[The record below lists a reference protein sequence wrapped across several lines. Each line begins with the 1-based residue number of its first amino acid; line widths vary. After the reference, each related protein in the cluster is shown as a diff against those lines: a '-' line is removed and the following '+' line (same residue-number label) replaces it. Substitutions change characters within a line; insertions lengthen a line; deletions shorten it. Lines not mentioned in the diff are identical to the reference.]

1 MNADGRARF
10 ARSTKRTGAAM
21 VAGAVALAL
30 ALSGC
35 TTVNSG
41 GDSGS
46 GSGDTGAKGSSGSA
60 AASLTGQSDAAIRK
74 IVNGRTLTVGF
85 VPPIL
90 SEYYTQVEK
99 AAWNEMAEYTKRF
112 GVKWEW
118 SRQAPTGDAHSGTD
132 TPGIVNGF
140 ISRKFDAVLVCS
152 AANAETMN
160 PIYKS
165 AAQQGTNIYQ
175 FNSTNEAG
183 TPSTATDPTQGE
195 SSVTNVGYDN
205 VYQSGYLAGKYIAEK
220 LKGKGTIIQIL
231 GPSGSDWTKLRDI
244 GFEKAIKEYP
254 GLTIVGKADGGYVRD
269 KGFTAAQDLL
279 TKYPKVNAIYGE
291 NEEMALG
298 GSQAIDAAGLKH
310 WDGKGGI
317 ITIGADGLVS
327 GMEAIKQG
335 KLTATVD
342 VNSVDMGHAMIAAI
356 FAHEILGQQ
365 LDEFLRVPTAVVD
378 KTNVDW
384 HEAYIKEQLATSA
397 KY

>member
-1 MNADGRARF
+1 MNTDVRARV
-10 ARSTKRTGAAM
+10 ARSSKRARTAVFVGAITL
-21 VAGAVALAL
+21 AV

-46 GSGDTGAKGSSGSA
+46 GSDAASQKGGSSSVT
-60 AASLTGQSDAAIRK
+60 SLTGQSDAAIRK
-74 IVNGRTLTVGF
+74 IVDGRTITVGY

-118 SRQAPTGDAHSGTD
+118 SRQAPTGDAHSGSD

-140 ISRKFDAVLVCS
+140 ISRKFDVVLVCS
-152 AANAETMN
+152 AANAETMD

-165 AAQQGTNIYQ
+165 AAQQGTDIYQ

-195 SSVTNVGYDN
+195 SSVTNIGYDN

-254 GLTIVGKADGGYVRD
+254 GLSIVGKADGGYVRD

-279 TKYPKVNAIYGE
+279 TKNPKVNAIYGE

-310 WDGKGGI
+310 WDGKDGI

-327 GMEAIKQG
+327 GMEAIRQG

-356 FAHEILGQQ
+356 FAHEVLGQH
-365 LDEFLRVPTAVVD
+365 LDEFLRVPTGVVD
-378 KTNVDW
+378 KSNVDW
-384 HEAYIKEQLATSA
+384 HESYIKEQLATSA